1 MGSAGKI
8 LVVEDDDLF
17 ATMMAERLGKYGHE
31 ITSVGDLA
39 SAVQALGRQSFDVVV
54 ADLHLPGNDDGLPDA
69 LLAETGNTPVI
80 LITGSPTVDS
90 AVRSVE
96 SNVFA
101 YRVKPFEMSAFA
113 ATVDQAIAHGRLQTR
128 LEDSQRRYQALDQQL
143 EALRQVATAR
153 AHKDINQSLADY
165 LRLLLGSSGSALA
178 EAIEVLAVLE
188 KDRLAEPVR
197 HLSRH
202 PEAEL
207 FRAALE
213 EAVEVLEKTRNSFK
227 SKELADLR
235 RRLERALRLA
245 GEEHGSEDG
254 LSPPLHRGTKSP

>member
-80 LITGSPTVDS
+80 LITGSP
-90 AVRSVE
+90 
-96 SNVFA
+96 
-101 YRVKPFEMSAFA
+101 
-113 ATVDQAIAHGRLQTR
+113 TVDQAIAHGRLQTR